1 MAPILSLILAAS
13 GLLFAFEQCHDRGQ
27 ADPER
32 AAGRFDLQL
41 VGHDHKDARR
51 AVREKADRTVSGS
64 FRKDRQ
70 PLRLFESNARFAGS
84 PLFNV
89 YRAGCEEMTFHLL
102 GSPEVDETFRARLE
116 SADKITPAQM
126 GAVNAAMER
135 AVGETA
141 LGLESQMI
149 LLATAVSGAPFLGLL
164 GTVWGVMDTFT
175 DVAVAGSP
183 NLATMAPGVS
193 GALITTVMSLCVAIP
208 AMFGYNFL
216 VTSIRSMIV
225 QMDNFAAELAS
236 EFEHKYVDH
245 RKRVNLLMR
254 RYSQRQTLSTLSEIN
269 ITPLL
274 DLAFVLL
281 IIFII
286 TTPLIENSV
295 GLDDSFQQRGERR
308 GRSVEGADGLDRSGG
323 SDQV

>member
-1 MAPILSLILAAS
+1 MAHLPVLTFLAAG
-13 GLLFAFEQCHDRGQ
+13 GLSFAFEHATIAGKLVLAFLAIGSVFSWSVMITKLRVVRFARGQ
-27 ADPER
+27 SARFR
-32 AAGRFDLQL
+32 AA
-41 VGHDHKDARR
+41 
-51 AVREKADRTVSGS
+51 

-70 PLRLFESNARFAGS
+70 PLRLFENNARFPGS
-84 PLFNV
+84 PLFSV

-102 GSPEVDETFRARLE
+102 GSAEVDETFRARLE

-126 GAVNAAMER
+126 GAVRVAMER

-141 LGLESQMI
+141 LQLESQMI
-149 LLATAVSGAPFLGLL
+149 LLATAVSGSPFLGLL

-216 VTSIRSMIV
+216 VTSIRGLIV
-225 QMDNFAAELAS
+225 EMDNFAAELAS

-245 RKRVNLLMR
+245 GTRAEEYR
-254 RYSQRQTLSTLSEIN
+254 R
-269 ITPLL
+269 
-274 DLAFVLL
+274 
-281 IIFII
+281 
-286 TTPLIENSV
+286 
-295 GLDDSFQQRGERR
+295 
-308 GRSVEGADGLDRSGG
+308 
-323 SDQV
+323 